1 MGVNAQTA
9 VPEFQ
14 ALEVL
19 TAAEMTQI
27 NTGIPVFATTVTRDA
42 AFGGAG
48 EKTLAQ
54 GQYAYIE
61 ATSTL
66 QVYNGTAWVSAVSS
80 GLVPIVPTSV
90 AVGSGTGSASATG
103 QVTFSLA
110 SSVSLNGV
118 FSSTYQNYMVVMNI
132 SARSTSNYI
141 QLRWRVGGTD
151 NTTAEYDSQALR
163 AITTTVSAAG
173 PLNAT
178 FCDYITS
185 STNETTTSV
194 GTMSNVFQNTAEAYW
209 QNQNNVGV
217 PNGPGYIEMSCGGF
231 NATTSF
237 DGVTFLAS
245 SGTFSGLIM
254 IYGMAN

>member
-1 MGVNAQTA
+1 MGANAQIA
-9 VPEFQ
+9 VPAFTAGQ
-14 ALEVL
+14 VL
-19 TAAEMTQI
+19 TAAQMTQV

-42 AFGGAG
+42 AFSGSG
-48 EKTLAQ
+48 EKVLAQ

-66 QVYNGTAWVSAVSS
+66 QVYTGAAWISAGTS
-80 GLVPIVPTSV
+80 GLVPLVPTSV

-103 QVTFSLA
+103 QVTFALA

-141 QLRWRVGGTD
+141 RLRWRVAGVDDTSA
-151 NTTAEYDSQALR
+151 TYDSQAIR
-163 AITTTVSAAG
+163 AITTTVTAAG
-173 PLNAT
+173 PNDAT
-178 FCDYITS
+178 SCDYITS

-209 QNQNNVGV
+209 QNQSNVGV
-217 PNGPGYIEMSCGGF
+217 PNGPGYIEMSCGGI
-231 NATTSF
+231 NASTSF
-237 DGVTFLAS
+237 DGVTFLTTA
-245 SGTFSGLIM
+245 GTFSGLIM
-254 IYGMAN
+254 VYGMAN